1 MGNRRAEVIGKNL
14 IGEFNLER
22 GRYDEVETPLND
34 SFTLTDALGFFP
46 FKAYLLMQLGR
57 LRVAQGRAE
66 DARKIVDE
74 AMMICRETGER
85 FIAPRVLGVGALAAQ
100 DDVGRMKCLNL
111 GEEILS
117 RGCNAHNHLW
127 FYRDAIEASLMLRNW
142 IEVERYAQTM
152 TDYTQA
158 EPLPWSEFHIAR
170 ARVLASFGRGER
182 SAVIAAELDRLRG
195 EGERIGFAPQL
206 AAVNAALAEIGESP

>member
-34 SFTLTDALGFFP
+34 SFTLTDALGVFP

-100 DDVGRMKCLNL
+100 DDDGRMKCLNL
-111 GEEILS
+111 GEEISS
-117 RGCNAHNHLW
+117 RGCNSHNHLW

-142 IEVERYAQTM
+142 TEVERYAQTM
-152 TDYTQA
+152 ADYT
-158 EPLPWSEFHIAR
+158 R
-170 ARVLASFGRGER
+170 
-182 SAVIAAELDRLRG
+182 AELDRLPG